1 MSNPT
6 LSTDALKA
14 ERLAAFI
21 NLAKVSPLAI
31 ANVLAAVIDDC
42 EKEMG
47 KVATLEQKVSLLT
60 DALEMEVNETAALT
74 RRNQRLEVALDD
86 VHAKRGAL
94 LRELQNRSC
103 ENAALK
109 QELDART
116 AEFEEKYYGLDLLNR
131 ALEKCNTFHVERT
144 AELTKRLAQAEAALG
159 VPAYDEWD
167 VWSDAANRNA

>member
-1 MSNPT
+1 MTNPT
-6 LSTDALKA
+6 NPTIPALLQPHLKA
-14 ERLAAFI
+14 FLPLLNKETLI
-21 NLAKVSPLAI
+21 DVVLGMNLELTNAKQ
-31 ANVLAAVIDDC
+31 
-42 EKEMG
+42 E
-47 KVATLEQKVSLLT
+47 
-60 DALEMEVNETAALT
+60 
-74 RRNQRLEVALDD
+74 LD
-86 VHAKRGAL
+86 
-94 LRELQNRSC
+94 
-103 ENAALK
+103 ALK